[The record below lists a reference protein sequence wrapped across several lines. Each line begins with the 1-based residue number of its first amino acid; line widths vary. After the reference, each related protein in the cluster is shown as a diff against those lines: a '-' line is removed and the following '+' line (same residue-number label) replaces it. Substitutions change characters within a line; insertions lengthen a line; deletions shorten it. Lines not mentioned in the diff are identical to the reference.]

1 MTYLLTNQIFRI
13 SEKAWNT
20 HFVYDDDALNG
31 KGKIDRI
38 NKKERERERKKVS
51 AANVNGLVDIMVS
64 Q

>member
-1 MTYLLTNQIFRI
+1 
-13 SEKAWNT
+13 
-20 HFVYDDDALNG
+20 VYDDDALNG

-38 NKKERERERKKVS
+38 NKKERKRKKVS

>member
-38 NKKERERERKKVS
+38 NKKERKRKKERERKYLLQMLMAWS
-51 AANVNGLVDIMVS
+51 T
-64 Q
+64 